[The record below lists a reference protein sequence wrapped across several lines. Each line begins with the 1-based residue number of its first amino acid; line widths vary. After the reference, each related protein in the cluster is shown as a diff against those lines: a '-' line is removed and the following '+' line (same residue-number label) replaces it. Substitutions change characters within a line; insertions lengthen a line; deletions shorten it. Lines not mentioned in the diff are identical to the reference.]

1 MGMKLLRA
9 ILVVVDRIN
18 EWIGKIFK
26 FLLIPL
32 MVVSM
37 YEVIARY
44 VFNSPTVWAAQ
55 VLSLLFVA
63 MVAIGG
69 GHVLRHD
76 GHVRMDVFY
85 GRLSSRGRAISDL
98 CTFIVFMIFITPL
111 AWQTADMALES
122 IKIREASWSAFK
134 GPIYPKKIAL
144 AIGAI
149 LLWLQGLVK
158 LYKDIRTLKTSNSK
172 FERDDNE
179 H

>member
-1 MGMKLLRA
+1 MKILRA
-9 ILVVVDRIN
+9 VLDVVDRIN

-32 MVVSM
+32 LIVSM

-44 VFNSPTVWAAQ
+44 LFNSPTVWAAQ
-55 VLSLLFVA
+55 ILSLLFVS

-85 GRLSSRGRAISDL
+85 GRMSQRGKAISDL
-98 CTFIVFMIFITPL
+98 WTFIVFMIFIIPL
-111 AWQTADMALES
+111 AWQATDMALES

-144 AIGAI
+144 AMGAI
-149 LLWLQGLVK
+149 LLLLQGLVK
-158 LYKDIRTLKTSNSK
+158 LYKDIRTLKNSNSK
-172 FERDDNE
+172 FESDDNE

>member
-1 MGMKLLRA
+1 MKILRA
-9 ILVVVDRIN
+9 VLGAVDWVN

-32 MVVSM
+32 LIVSM

-44 VFNSPTVWAAQ
+44 LFNSPTVWAAQ
-55 VLSLLFVA
+55 ILSLLFVT

-85 GRLSSRGRAISDL
+85 GRMSSRGRAISDL
-98 CTFIVFMIFITPL
+98 WTVIVFMIFIAPL
-111 AWQTADMALES
+111 AWQTTDMALES

-149 LLWLQGLVK
+149 LLLLQGLVK
-158 LYKDIRTLKTSNSK
+158 LYKDIQTLKNSNSK
-172 FERDDNE
+172 FGSDYNE